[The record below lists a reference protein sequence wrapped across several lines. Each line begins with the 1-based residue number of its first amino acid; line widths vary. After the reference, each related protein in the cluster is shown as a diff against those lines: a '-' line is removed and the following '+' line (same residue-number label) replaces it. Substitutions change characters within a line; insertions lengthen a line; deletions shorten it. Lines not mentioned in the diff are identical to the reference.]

1 MRLYL
6 VRHPK
11 PLVPAG
17 VCYGSSDIG
26 VEGRDI
32 GDVLCVLTASVTQD
46 ESAVEAAAC
55 VSKSSRVVSPA
66 TGLPK
71 CLPIYSS
78 PLQRCA
84 GLARCLA
91 DLLGCASLLFDERL
105 AEMHFGDWELR
116 AWEDI
121 PRGEVD
127 AWAAD
132 LTLYRP
138 GGGETVM
145 EMAERVRAFYIDV
158 LLRRQDAIVVCHAG
172 TIRML
177 LACQENDALEDIAL
191 VAAKRPMEIRYG
203 QVVVLDCCS

>member
-11 PLVPAG
+11 PLVASG

-26 VEGRDI
+26 VDERDT
-32 GDVLCVLTASVTQD
+32 DNVLREV
-46 ESAVEAAAC
+46 SA
-55 VSKSSRVVSPA
+55 K
-66 TGLPK
+66 LPK
-71 CLPIYSS
+71 GLDIYSS
-78 PLQRCA
+78 PLLRCA

-91 DLLGCASLLFDERL
+91 DAFDCVSPVFDRRL
-105 AEMHFGDWELR
+105 VEMHFGDWELR
-116 AWEDI
+116 SWEDI

-145 EMAERVRAFYIDV
+145 EMAERVRTFYVDV

-177 LACQENDALEDIAL
+177 LACQENDALEEIAL
-191 VAAKRPMEIRYG
+191 VAAKRPMEIGYG